1 MMETGL
7 VFLIFWG
14 VWILIPIVVDGVETI
29 SRLLTVF
36 LSRRKK
42 KTEIKVSKDEL
53 PYVSVV
59 IPAHN
64 EAMIIDRCLN
74 SLKIQDYPHDRLEV
88 IVVDDGST
96 DGTQEKVQDHINGNG
111 KNGKNGT
118 SSNGVRINGKFVPV
132 GDFSGVLRLFC
143 RPHGGKAEALN
154 TGITHSHGEIIFN
167 IDSDVVL
174 APHAIRKMVEAFLN
188 DPILG
193 AATGNIEICP
203 DIIEERDKNG
213 HLILDEVGNPIPKQ
227 LRTEERLLAASQ
239 FFEYLS
245 AFCLGR
251 EAQSATNTLYTLS
264 GAFSAF
270 RRNVLFK
277 STLYRS
283 NTVSED
289 TDLTLDLHRQPIRI
303 GYEGDAKA
311 YLEPVIEWDKLYS
324 QRVRW
329 NRGQLEVCGYHRDMC
344 GRPEFGWLG
353 FFGIPKM
360 LTVDHTLAF
369 PRLIWTLILPFFV
382 LFGYSSKVIF
392 SALFLMYV
400 FYTLV
405 EALNTLAAYLISDQD
420 TQKKVKKYLPY
431 VFLLPL
437 YRFVVFHFRMSGYL
451 VVLQEPPSWSIPGPV
466 NGIKNGVKKFK
477 HGLNT
482 GLNAFLA
489 NLKLAFLKTGSAV
502 KKQPALI
509 SLIKKKG
516 LMWLENWL
524 GNCTSYLFLL
534 LATVVLWW
542 KGELKLPSLPFSLSF
557 FNNRGLKTMDWLEKY
572 TSFLF
577 LPLGMMI
584 LWREGELK
592 LPSMPCLFF
601 RTTLRKLKEAVVIL
615 MFIGSKY

>member
-7 VFLIFWG
+7 AFLIFWG
-14 VWILIPIVVDGVETI
+14 VWILIPIVVDGVETV

-42 KTEIKVSKDEL
+42 TKREISEEEL

-96 DGTQEKVQDHINGNG
+96 DGTQDKVRNHINGNG
-111 KNGKNGT
+111 KNGTNG
-118 SSNGVRINGKFVPV
+118 NGVRINGKFVPV
-132 GDFSGVLRLFC
+132 GDFTGVVKLFC

-154 TGITHSHGEIIFN
+154 TGITHSHGDIIFN

-188 DPILG
+188 DPNLG
-193 AATGNIEICP
+193 AATGNIEISP
-203 DIIEERDKNG
+203 EIIDEKDRNG
-213 HLILDEVGNPIPKQ
+213 HLILDEAGNPIPKQ
-227 LRTEERLLAASQ
+227 LQAGERFLAASQ

-251 EAQSATNTLYTLS
+251 EAQSASNTLYTLS

-270 RRNVLFK
+270 RRDVLFK
-277 STLYRS
+277 SSLYRS
-283 NTVSED
+283 KTVSED
-289 TDLTLDLHRQPIRI
+289 TDLTLDLHRQPIKI
-303 GYEGDAKA
+303 GYVGEAKA

-344 GRPEFGWLG
+344 GRPQFGWLG

-369 PRLIWTLILPFFV
+369 PRLIWTLMLPFFV
-382 LFGYSSKVIF
+382 LFGYSSKIIIN
-392 SALFLMYV
+392 ALFLMYS
-400 FYTLV
+400 FYALV
-405 EALNTLAAYLISDQD
+405 ELLDTFAAYLISNDD
-420 TQKKVKKYLPY
+420 TKQQIKKYLPY
-431 VFLLPL
+431 ILLLPV

-451 VVLQEPPSWSIPGPV
+451 VVLQEPPSWSVPGPV
-466 NGIKNGVKKFK
+466 NGIKNGVKNFK
-477 HGLNT
+477 HGLSN
-482 GLNAFLA
+482 GLAVFLA
-489 NLKLAFLKTGSAV
+489 NLKLAFGANTSTSDSFPVGLLQS
-502 KKQPALI
+502 
-509 SLIKKKG
+509 KG
-516 LMWLENWL
+516 L
-524 GNCTSYLFLL
+524 SI
-534 LATVVLWW
+534 
-542 KGELKLPSLPFSLSF
+542 S
-557 FNNRGLKTMDWLEKY
+557 DWLERY

-577 LPLGMMI
+577 LPLAMAV
-584 LWREGELK
+584 LWRENELN
-592 LPSMPCLFF
+592 LPSLPLGFF
-601 RTTLRKLKEAVVIL
+601 QVVFRKLKEAVVLL
-615 MFIGSKY
+615 MFIGSRIS